1 LPGFV
6 EANAAELVSLVLET
20 LPTYHLR
27 TQQRAVN
34 RVLRAALAQ
43 EPFLRA
49 LAPAVIKASSAKL
62 PPQHAFSLLEWTC
75 LLLEQLPAD
84 GKAVGKLLEVQAQL
98 LDACYQPASPAAG
111 TSHHWAAAK
120 RIVLRLLRV
129 RPELQPQYLHAAAAS
144 GSPGLVAAALAAAL
158 QQRQRQRQQ
167 QQQQQQQADPEAAA
181 SVLLP
186 VLCDKVLADKVPPQP
201 GVLAAYA
208 PLLAVLSAAQL
219 QDKLLPAASRAMR
232 RTPEPAIT
240 ALAGTLQHVQLDM
253 SSSALELSGL
263 LLQQLR
269 AKEAVRRV
277 AGQALS
283 ALAGRVADPGV
294 ALQLVQSVSS
304 VLDGSKEGKVKVAAE
319 RTALANALAALAP
332 LPAVPG
338 MEQPATAAA
347 SFCSTYYKE
356 ERESL
361 QQQPG

>member
-1 LPGFV
+1 
-6 EANAAELVSLVLET
+6 VSLVLET
-20 LPTYHLR
+20 LPTYSLR

-34 RVLRAALAQ
+34 RLLRAALAQ

-49 LAPAVIKASSAKL
+49 LAPALIKASSAKL

-75 LLLEQLPAD
+75 LLLEQLPSD
-84 GKAVGKLLEVQAQL
+84 GASSKAVAKLLEVQAQL
-98 LDACYQPASPAAG
+98 LDACYQPASATAG
-111 TSHHWAAAK
+111 ASHHWAAAK
-120 RIVLRLLRV
+120 RIMLRLLRV
-129 RPELQPQYLHAAAAS
+129 RPELQPQYLQAAAAS

-158 QQRQRQRQQ
+158 QQRQWQQ
-167 QQQQQQQADPEAAA
+167 QQQQQHDQEQAV

-201 GVLAAYA
+201 GLLAAYG
-208 PLLAVLSAAQL
+208 PLLAVLTPEQL

-240 ALAGTLQHVQLDM
+240 ALAGALQHVQLDL

-283 ALAGRVADPGV
+283 ALASHVRDAAV
-294 ALQLVQSVSS
+294 ALQLVQGVSS

-319 RTALANALAALAP
+319 RTALANALAALSP
-332 LPAVPG
+332 LPADVPG
-338 MEQPATAAA
+338 MEQPAAVA
-347 SFCSTYYKE
+347 STFCSTYYKE
-356 ERESL
+356 ERECGPQLRGSVD
-361 QQQPG
+361 G